1 MTQSAKIGGE
11 FHTEAA
17 VGRKWFGWV
26 PLVGLLIFISFCPVL
41 LAVASFTRTDVMK
54 RDTILSGVTDG
65 LAQKKMGGL
74 SGMGGQGHRV
84 FLWKKWFI
92 ATTAHGMVMVICI
105 STLLSANERWLG

>member
-1 MTQSAKIGGE
+1 MTQSAKIEGE

-65 LAQKKMGGL
+65 LAQKKMGGVIWDGRTGSSCIL
-74 SGMGGQGHRV
+74 MEEMVHCHDSTRHGHGYLYKHV
-84 FLWKKWFI
+84 VVCK
-92 ATTAHGMVMVICI
+92 
-105 STLLSANERWLG
+105 